1 MRNVDTEKSNRRE
14 RRDSREERNG
24 RKRMK
29 GRGRMHYRPDF
40 SRSRSRSRTPPH
52 WRAEKRKTISL
63 AEYEGTY
70 LQGVLKWNVFFYILW
85 EKSRLKST
93 FLPYHVKKNHST
105 LEVDSFKVM
114 LLLSYLASLDNKH
127 CT

>member
-1 MRNVDTEKSNRRE
+1 MMFSYRFLMRNVDTEKSDRRD

-52 WRAEKRKTISL
+52 WRAEGRKTISL
-63 AEYEGTY
+63 AEYEGKVRVIKTFSEIITKKFGDK
-70 LQGVLKWNVFFYILW
+70 LFKK
-85 EKSRLKST
+85 KSFNSCD
-93 FLPYHVKKNHST
+93 F
-105 LEVDSFKVM
+105 
-114 LLLSYLASLDNKH
+114 
-127 CT
+127 